1 VLSAYDPAALAEARA
16 ALGDVAVTF
25 CDSLGSAL
33 HDAEAVVVVTP
44 WEQFQDV
51 PALLSRRAP
60 QPVLVDCRRAYDK
73 NCVDRYE
80 GIGL

>member
-1 VLSAYDPAALAEARA
+1 
-16 ALGDVAVTF
+16 VT
-25 CDSLGSAL
+25 SAL
-33 HDAEAVVVVTP
+33 DDAEAVVVVTP

-51 PALLSRRAP
+51 PDVLRRRTP

-73 NCVDRYE
+73 HCIDRYE